1 MSATEEIGR
10 VPIVLLT
17 TNQLSKEAPILSNKE
32 LKLKYG
38 KTELSLN
45 IPSEQLICEVVGKE
59 CQAVS
64 DLIGALK
71 QALAHPID
79 SPPMKEIVRPNEK
92 VVIAVSDITRAWQ
105 RMDLL
110 LPTILDEL
118 NAAGVPDANITII
131 IANGAHRL
139 NTEAEFQIL
148 CGQAVCNR
156 VKVVNHDAFDEDCL
170 VYKGKTSRGTE
181 VYLNKLAA
189 DADRII
195 LTGGII
201 YHYMVGYG
209 GGRKSIMPGLSG
221 VKTIRQSHLWA
232 LGREEGS
239 GSNPTAYSGHTNGN
253 ESNEDM
259 IEVAAFAKP
268 DFIINTVP
276 TPDGQVAGIFAGNWM
291 TAWLSGTKMVD
302 DIYGV
307 NIPAKADIVVSTAG
321 GYPKDINLYQT
332 GKTIDNAGYAVKK
345 GGVVI
350 ILSECEDIYEPQEF
364 SGWFNHG
371 GAKQAEKVLRQ
382 NFGIPGWVALKQMEC
397 SNLATFIMITKPENK
412 PLVDKLFIPATS
424 MEEALSIAYSKCST
438 PTPSFIIMPQGA
450 NTVPLIDG
458 KPVVG

>member
-1 MSATEEIGR
+1 M
-10 VPIVLLT
+10 
-17 TNQLSKEAPILSNKE
+17 SNKE
-32 LKLKYG
+32 FKLKYG
-38 KTELSLN
+38 KGELTLN
-45 IPSEQLICEVVGKE
+45 VPTEQLVCEVVGNE
-59 CQAVS
+59 YPAVA
-64 DLIGALK
+64 DLTAALK
-71 QALAHPID
+71 HALAHPID
-79 SPPMKEIVRPNEK
+79 SPPMKEIVRPGET
-92 VVIAVSDITRAWQ
+92 VVLTVSDITRAWQ
-105 RMDLL
+105 RMDLM

-118 NAAGVPDANITII
+118 NDAGVPDSNITII

-139 NTEAEFQIL
+139 NTEAEFKIL
-148 CGQAVCNR
+148 CGEAVCNR
-156 VKVVNHDAFDEDCL
+156 VTVVNHDAFDEVNM

-181 VYLNKLAA
+181 VSINKLA
-189 DADRII
+189 DEADRLI

-209 GGRKSIMPGLSG
+209 GGRKSVMPGIAS
-221 VKTIRQSHLWA
+221 VKTIRQCHLWA

-253 ESNEDM
+253 ESHEDM
-259 IEVAAFAKP
+259 VEVAAFAKP

-276 TPDGQVAGIFAGNWM
+276 APNGQVAGIFAGNWM
-291 TAWLSGTKMVD
+291 TAWLEGTKLVD
-302 DIYGV
+302 QIYGV

-371 GAKQAEKVLRQ
+371 GPKQAEQVLRQ

-397 SNLATFIMITKPENK
+397 SNFATYIMITKPENK
-412 PLVDKLFIPATS
+412 ELVDKLFIAATS
-424 MEEALSIAYSKCST
+424 MEEALQIAYEKCGCAK
-438 PTPSFIIMPQGA
+438 PSFIIMPQGA
-450 NTVPLIDG
+450 NTVPLING

>member
-1 MSATEEIGR
+1 M
-10 VPIVLLT
+10 
-17 TNQLSKEAPILSNKE
+17 SNKE
-32 LKLKYG
+32 FKLKYG
-38 KTELSLN
+38 KTELTLN
-45 IPSEQLICEVVGKE
+45 IPTKQLICEVLGKE
-59 CQAVS
+59 CTPVG
-64 DLIGALK
+64 DLIAALK
-71 QALAHPID
+71 DALVHPID
-79 SPPMKEIVRPNEK
+79 SPPMCEIVRPGEK

-118 NAAGVPDANITII
+118 NQAGVADENITII

-139 NTEAEFQIL
+139 NTEAEFKVL
-148 CGQAVCNR
+148 CGEVVCQR
-156 VKVVNHDAFDEDCL
+156 VKVVNHDAFDESCL

-189 DADRII
+189 EADRII

-232 LGREEGS
+232 LGRAEGS
-239 GSNPTAYSGHTNGN
+239 GSNPTAYSGHTKGN

-259 IEVAAFAKP
+259 VEVAAFAKP

-291 TAWLSGTKMVD
+291 TAWLEGTKLVD
-302 DIYGV
+302 EIYGV
-307 NIPAKADIVVSTAG
+307 DIPTKADIVVSTAG

-345 GGVVI
+345 DGVVI

-364 SGWFNHG
+364 SGWFNYG
-371 GAKQAEKVLRQ
+371 GPKQAEAVLRQ

-397 SNLATFIMITKPENK
+397 GNLATFIMITKPKNK

-424 MEEALSIAYSKCST
+424 MEEALSIAYSKCASS
-438 PTPSFIIMPQGA
+438 TPSFIIMPQGA
-450 NTVPLIDG
+450 NTVPLING
-458 KPVVG
+458 KPTIG